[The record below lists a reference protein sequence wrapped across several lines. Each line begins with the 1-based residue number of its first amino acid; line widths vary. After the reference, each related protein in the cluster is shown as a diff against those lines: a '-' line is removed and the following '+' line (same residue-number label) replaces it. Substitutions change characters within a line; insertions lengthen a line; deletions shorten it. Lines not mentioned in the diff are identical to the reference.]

1 MKFTK
6 RRITLIVI
14 LVIVVAGVAVAMS
27 SRKEKV
33 KPTAVTVEQA
43 ETRRLI
49 STVSATGEIEPVTQV
64 KISAEIPGKIVELPV
79 KEGQSVSKGEFL
91 AELNPETYRAALEE
105 ATSSLRSARAGRDK
119 ADADLRRVSELVA
132 KGMASQADLDAAKAS
147 AELAAGD
154 LDRVVAMERNARE
167 NLSKT
172 RIMTPM
178 SGTISRLNKEIG
190 ELTLGSQF
198 QEDVIMVVADLSA
211 MQVRAEVDEND
222 IVGVKLGDS
231 ASVEIDAFPDTT
243 FRGIVTEISQSASQL
258 AGVSSEIQAKNFDVE
273 VTIIEDVA
281 GIRPGMSAT
290 VDIATGYRDNAL
302 SVSLQ
307 CVAVRDKEEGKAVE
321 IKDKASPKSSREIAA
336 EVRAGTADS
345 ARFMKKETLEEGVFV
360 FAKDSAEWRPV
371 KTGLS
376 SDRHIEIL
384 TGLSAGDSVING
396 PYRVLAKDL
405 KRGDKVSIKKEG
417 KKGKEES
424 RG

>member
-1 MKFTK
+1 MKLTK
-6 RRITLIVI
+6 RRITVLVI
-14 LVIVVAGVAVAMS
+14 LVIVVAGVIITVTT
-27 SRKEKV
+27 RKEKV
-33 KPTAVTVEQA
+33 KPTSITVEVA
-43 ETRRLI
+43 EIRHLI

-64 KISAEIPGKIVELPV
+64 KVSAEIPGRIVDLPV
-79 KEGQSVSKGEFL
+79 KEGDVVQKNQFL
-91 AELNPETYRAALEE
+91 AELNPETYRSALEE
-105 ATSSLRSARAGRDK
+105 ATSALRSARASRQK
-119 ADADLRRVSELVA
+119 ADADLKRISGLVE
-132 KGMASQADLDAAKAS
+132 KGMASDADLDAAKAQ
-147 AELAAGD
+147 AELTAGD
-154 LDRVVAMERNARE
+154 LDRVVAMEKNSRE

-172 RIMTPM
+172 RIIAPM

-198 QEDVIMVVADLSA
+198 QEDVIMIVADLSK

-222 IVGVKLGDS
+222 IPGVKLGDS

-243 FRGIVTEISQSASQL
+243 FRGLVTEISQSAVQPSGL
-258 AGVSSEIQAKNFDVE
+258 GTEVQAKNFDVK
-273 VTIIEDVA
+273 VTILDDVR

-321 IKDKASPKSSREIAA
+321 IKEKESPKSSRQVAA
-336 EVRAGTADS
+336 EVRSGTADS
-345 ARFMKKETLEEGVFV
+345 SRFQKKESLEEGVFV
-360 FAKDSAEWRPV
+360 LAGDTAAWRPV

-376 SDRHIEIL
+376 SERHIEIL
-384 TGLSAGDSVING
+384 DGLSAGDSVING

-405 KRGDKVSIKKEG
+405 KRGDKVTIKKEDKNAKMG
-417 KKGKEES
+417 K